1 MALPVSRSVLSLQ
14 GVIPAERRL
23 SATPTRLDLELPR
36 GAVALLQ
43 VDDEADATAL
53 VDLCV
58 GLADPG
64 AGHVRFLGVDWTT
77 RNARERLTRRR
88 RIGAIVQAGVWPTH
102 MTVLEAVLMARF
114 YHFNR
119 PPAEVIA
126 DATALAR
133 LFGLP
138 GLPVGRSETTP
149 LRALI
154 RAACV
159 RGFLGSPDLIV
170 VHDQMLDQSAGLAV
184 PMAQAI
190 SAACDRGATVLWITT
205 SLAARAAEFVHANHV
220 FRLGDAGLVPAR
232 RSR

>member
-1 MALPVSRSVLSLQ
+1 
-14 GVIPAERRL
+14 
-23 SATPTRLDLELPR
+23 
-36 GAVALLQ
+36 
-43 VDDEADATAL
+43 
-53 VDLCV
+53 
-58 GLADPG
+58 
-64 AGHVRFLGVDWTT
+64 
-77 RNARERLTRRR
+77 
-88 RIGAIVQAGVWPTH
+88 
-102 MTVLEAVLMARF
+102 VLEAVLLARF
-114 YHFNR
+114 YHFDR
-119 PPAEVIA
+119 PPAEVLA
-126 DATALAR
+126 DATTLAR

-205 SLAARAAEFVHANHV
+205 NLGARAAEFVHANHV
-220 FRLGDAGLVPAR
+220 LRLGDAGLVPAR